1 MKTKVLVIDDERPIV
16 EVLAASLKDEGF
28 LVETAFSGRS
38 GLEKIRDFAP
48 DIVLQDI
55 WMPGEIDGLQVLEE
69 AKKGGFPDSQFI
81 IMSGHGTIETAVRA
95 VKNGAWDFVEKPLS
109 MDKINILISNILNF
123 KREQSEKN
131 ALLNRLRKNIAI
143 IGESPVVVS
152 LKQMIARV
160 ATSNAWILVT
170 GENGTGK
177 ELVAQNIHYLSHR
190 AGRPLVEVNCAAIPR
205 DLIEAELF
213 GYEKGAFTGAEKAKR
228 GKFEFAN
235 GGTLFLDEI
244 GDMSLEAQA
253 KILRILQERQFYRLG
268 GEAPIEVDVRVV
280 AATNKNLEEEIK
292 AGRFRE
298 DLYYRLNVVPLRVAP
313 LRQRREDIPLLA
325 EYFGDQVLRNGY
337 KRKVF
342 SEAAIAKMQ
351 TYSWPGNVREL
362 RNFIERVY
370 ILTPGD
376 YVDVHDLKFAG
387 LTDPPDIEDEDLITF
402 REARSKFEKE
412 FLVAKISEN
421 QGNISKTAEAIGLE
435 RSYLHRKIKSYGIE
449 V

>member
-1 MKTKVLVIDDERPIV
+1 V

-235 GGTLFLDEI
+235 GGTLF
-244 GDMSLEAQA
+244 
-253 KILRILQERQFYRLG
+253 
-268 GEAPIEVDVRVV
+268 
-280 AATNKNLEEEIK
+280 
-292 AGRFRE
+292 
-298 DLYYRLNVVPLRVAP
+298 
-313 LRQRREDIPLLA
+313 
-325 EYFGDQVLRNGY
+325 FG
-337 KRKVF
+337 
-342 SEAAIAKMQ
+342 
-351 TYSWPGNVREL
+351 
-362 RNFIERVY
+362 
-370 ILTPGD
+370 
-376 YVDVHDLKFAG
+376 
-387 LTDPPDIEDEDLITF
+387 
-402 REARSKFEKE
+402 
-412 FLVAKISEN
+412 
-421 QGNISKTAEAIGLE
+421 
-435 RSYLHRKIKSYGIE
+435 
-449 V
+449 